1 MELDACSASL
11 RYQLDISAVT
21 LTRLFVDGLG
31 NDKQHHI
38 FYAICGM
45 QTTTIQK
52 CLADPEDDEHFGNW
66 NWHGGPFD
74 AKGFDVNT
82 TNARIRRLR

>member
-1 MELDACSASL
+1 
-11 RYQLDISAVT
+11 
-21 LTRLFVDGLG
+21 
-31 NDKQHHI
+31 
-38 FYAICGM
+38 M